1 MVLIRCKYTIFLDK
15 EQIGGKRRKV
25 IPHFSDYFKRGD
37 SGPSSVG
44 DTGGVEVFDSFA
56 SFGSDPVLG
65 LMNFQP
71 RNQGELNSI
80 FL

>member
-1 MVLIRCKYTIFLDK
+1 MVLIRCKYTFFLDK
-15 EQIGGKRRKV
+15 EQIGVKRKKG
-25 IPHFSDYFKRGD
+25 IPHFSDYFKGGE

-44 DTGGVEVFDSFA
+44 DTGGVEIFDSFA
-56 SFGSDPVLG
+56 SFGSVPALG
-65 LMNFQP
+65 LMDFQP